1 MAPKRTRP
9 AAGKHRAP
17 RRHRRKHRGSP
28 VGLAAL
34 SVLTVVV
41 VGTMLVGLIGTSEQE
56 AFPATDVGP
65 GQPGAPASAPAD
77 PSAAPTQ
84 AVPDTR
90 PCAAGYVRLTFDD
103 GPAVNATPAVLD
115 TLAAWRATATFFV
128 TGAEVAAHP
137 DLVRRAS
144 EEGHRIG
151 NHSWSHPDL
160 TRLDQAQVAS
170 QLQRTSDVIE
180 QVTGHAPTEWRPPY
194 GATNDLVAA
203 AAQNVGLN
211 PPVLWTVDPRDWA
224 DPPATTIR
232 DRVLQGLRPGGIVLL
247 HDATGANTATALPM
261 ILAGLT
267 DRGYCTQ

>member
-1 MAPKRTRP
+1 M
-9 AAGKHRAP
+9 
-17 RRHRRKHRGSP
+17 
-28 VGLAAL
+28 
-34 SVLTVVV
+34 TVVV
-41 VGTMLVGLIGTSEQE
+41 TMLDDLTGPSASLISSMPPAGPSSLPASHE
-56 AFPATDVGP
+56 ASPATDVGP
-65 GQPGAPASAPAD
+65 GQPGSPASAPAD
-77 PSAAPTQ
+77 PSAAPSATLTQ
-84 AVPDTR
+84 AMPDSR

-115 TLAAWRATATFFV
+115 TLAAWKAKATFFV
-128 TGAEVAAHP
+128 NGAEVAAHP
-137 DLVRRAS
+137 DLVRRAR

-170 QLQRTSDVIE
+170 QLQRTNDVIE
-180 QVTGHAPTEWRPPY
+180 QATGHAPTEWRPPY

-203 AAQNVGLN
+203 AAQNVGLS

-232 DRVLQGLRPGGIVLL
+232 DRILQGLRPGGIVLL
-247 HDATGANTATALPM
+247 HDATGANTVAALPM